1 MRSMKQPARKKSS
14 GKASSKQTDK
24 PIDAVK
30 NHNKQPMKVVCPIA
44 GVGKRL
50 QPFTFTKPKAFLK
63 VAGKIVID
71 HAMEMLK
78 ETFPPNTE
86 VLFVVGYK
94 KDMIIKHITEKY
106 GDYFNLKFEEQEQR
120 GIIDDVPIFPGL
132 GHAIYIARECGFFP
146 EDNRTHGLFVFLSDR
161 LPIDGFKGLHEN
173 FEASNFDGI
182 ISVSIVDHP
191 EHYGVVKVDEN
202 NQITMMVEKPKEFI
216 SNISIS
222 GIYEFNVKATNE
234 ILDYLQE
241 MVKEPIPD
249 DKEYQF
255 TPALQNLVE
264 KNFRITTYQMKNEII
279 DIGRPDSFIAGNKF
293 FLEKAKLNT
302 EFHQIENAHIIQ
314 PTYIGKNVT
323 VKNSIV
329 GPFVSVGDN
338 VEINSSIIQN
348 SAIGDNSSLLRV
360 ITEQSI
366 IGDGCHL
373 EDIIKSHITV
383 GDRSVIASGRN
394 SD

>member
-1 MRSMKQPARKKSS
+1 
-14 GKASSKQTDK
+14 
-24 PIDAVK
+24 
-30 NHNKQPMKVVCPIA
+30 MKVVCPIA

-63 VAGKIVID
+63 VAGKTVID

-78 ETFPPNTE
+78 ETFPKGTD

-94 KDMIIKHITEKY
+94 KDMIIKHITEIY
-106 GDYFNLKFEEQEQR
+106 GDYFSLKFEEQEQR
-120 GIIDDVPIFPGL
+120 GTIDDVPIFPGL
-132 GHAIYIARECGFFP
+132 GHAICIARECGFLP
-146 EDNRTHGLFVFLSDR
+146 EDNSTHGLFVFLSDR
-161 LPIDGFKGLHEN
+161 LPIDGFKGIHES

-202 NQITMMVEKPKEFI
+202 NQITLMVEKPKEFV
-216 SNISIS
+216 SNIVIS

-241 MVKEPIPD
+241 MVKNPIPED
-249 DKEYQF
+249 QEYQF

-264 KNFRITTYQMKNEII
+264 KNYHITTYQMKSEII
-279 DIGRPDSFIAGNKF
+279 DIGRPESFIAGNKF

-302 EFHQIENAHIIQ
+302 EFHQIENSHIIQ
-314 PTYIGKNVT
+314 PTYIGKSVT

-348 SAIGDNSSLLRV
+348 SAIGDSSSLTRV
-360 ITEQSI
+360 ITSDSI

-373 EDIIKSHITV
+373 EDIIKAHITV

>member
-1 MRSMKQPARKKSS
+1 MKQPTKTRSS
-14 GKASSKQTDK
+14 GKASLKQAK
-24 PIDAVK
+24 RPSDAGE
-30 NHNKQPMKVVCPIA
+30 NNPEQLMKVVCPIA

-63 VAGKIVID
+63 VAGKMIID
-71 HAMEMLK
+71 HAMDMLMD
-78 ETFPPNTE
+78 TFPEKTE
-86 VLFVVGYK
+86 ILFVVGYK
-94 KDMIIKHITEKY
+94 KEMIIKHITEQY
-106 GDYFNLKFEEQEQR
+106 GDYFTLRFEEQQQR

-132 GHAIYIARECGFFP
+132 GHAICIARECGFLP
-146 EDNRTHGLFVFLSDR
+146 EDNSTHGMFVFLSDR
-161 LPIDGFKGLHEN
+161 LPIDGFKGLHEA
-173 FEASNFDGI
+173 FLASNFDGI
-182 ISVSIVDHP
+182 ISASNVDHP
-191 EHYGVVKVDEN
+191 EHYGVIKVDDN
-202 NQITMMVEKPKEFI
+202 NQITLLIEKPKEFI
-216 SNISIS
+216 SNLSIS

-241 MVKEPIPD
+241 MVKTPIPD
-249 DKEYQF
+249 DKEYQL

-264 KNFRITTYQMKNEII
+264 KNYRLTIYQMKSEII
-279 DIGRPDSFIAGNKF
+279 DIGRTESFIAGNKF

-302 EFHQIENAHIIQ
+302 EFHQVENAHIIQ
-314 PTYIGKNVT
+314 PSYIGKNVT

-338 VEINSSIIQN
+338 VEINNSIIQN
-348 SAIGDNSSLLRV
+348 SAIGDNSSLMRV
-360 ITEQSI
+360 ITSESI

-383 GDRSVIASGRN
+383 GDRSIIASGKN